1 MNEIVKNGIKLPL
14 NPRYLVARAGLHR
27 FEEPPISGERGSGAI
42 FFGGCALKCVFCQN
56 YEISRRAKGIN
67 VSGEELIG
75 LMLYLQGLG
84 AHNINL
90 VTPSHYVKCL
100 AVTLEKAK
108 PKLSVPIVYN
118 TAAYE
123 RVEQLRLLEGLVDVY
138 LPDFKY
144 RGDAPAARFS
154 HAENY
159 FERAGAALGEMLRQR
174 PKCVFEGGLIKSG
187 VIVRHLA
194 LPGCAEDSKRVL
206 DYLAGVDKNMY
217 ISLMSQYFPPREL
230 PPPLNRRLT
239 KREYNGVVEYMLEKG
254 FCNGWTQEL
263 SSATEDYVPNFDLGE
278 VEKILEEIRGKASS
292 IT

>member
-1 MNEIVKNGIKLPL
+1 MIEKIENKIKLPL
-14 NPRYLVARAGLHR
+14 NPRYLVARAGLH
-27 FEEPPISGERGSGAI
+27 FYEEPPISGEKGSGTI

-56 YEISRRAKGIN
+56 YEISRRAKGVN
-67 VSGEELIG
+67 VSDEELVG

-108 PKLSVPIVYN
+108 PKLGIPIVYN
-118 TAAYE
+118 TSAYE
-123 RVEQLRLLEGLVDVY
+123 TVEQLRLLDGLVDVY

-144 RGDAPAARFS
+144 CDDALAERFS

-159 FERAGAALGEMLRQR
+159 FKRAGAALNEMLRQR
-174 PKCVFEGGLIKSG
+174 PECVFEGGLIKSG
-187 VIVRHLA
+187 VIVRHLV

-206 DYLAGVDKNMY
+206 DYLAGLDKDMY

-239 KREYNGVVEYMLEKG
+239 KREYNGVAEYMLEKG
-254 FCNGWTQEL
+254 FRNGWTQEL
-263 SSATEDYVPNFDLGE
+263 SSATEEYVPNFDLGE
-278 VEKILEEIRGKASS
+278 VEKILEEIRPKS
-292 IT
+292 